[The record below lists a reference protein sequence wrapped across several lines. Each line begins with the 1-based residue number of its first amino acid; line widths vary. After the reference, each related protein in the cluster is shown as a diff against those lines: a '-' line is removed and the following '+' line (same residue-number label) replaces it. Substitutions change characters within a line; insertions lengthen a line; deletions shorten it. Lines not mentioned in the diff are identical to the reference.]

1 MIANNTKDVVILVCN
16 TSNECAEGFPRYLA
30 LKLTPEFV
38 GRAKELM
45 QLCKDNGLLSVSLPV
60 TDDTAYCFCGVDTYP
75 TWEAVEE
82 SEEEGFDVD
91 EIKIYATGSV
101 CVCGSEPDQGMEAW
115 TDAFD
120 IE

>member
-1 MIANNTKDVVILVCN
+1 MAVNNTKDVVILVCN
-16 TSNECAEGFPRYLA
+16 TSNVCASDFPRYLA

-38 GRAKELM
+38 GRAKELV

-60 TDDTAYCFCGVDTYP
+60 TSGTAYGFCGVDTYP

-101 CVCGSEPDQGMEAW
+101 CVCGTESDQDMEAW
-115 TDAFD
+115 TDAFI